1 MRLQVGDDLEQVVVA
16 RRPRNAE
23 FLEQRGSLLLRRD
36 LFRWRHGDGRVQG
49 RLQRALQGV
58 SEALEADVFFN
69 RPQHADNL
77 ITVQWFRDV
86 GVDAALIGLADEVLA
101 VHLRDHD
108 DLAGEIM
115 EAAHGVD
122 AVAIGHEHI
131 DDQEIDVAC
140 DELCRRELCGAR
152 QRSDDRAEL
161 VVFDDILQH
170 IADGFIIIDEHD
182 VHDIVPFC

>member
-1 MRLQVGDDLEQVVVA
+1 MISSIA
-16 RRPRNAE
+16 RRPGDAE
-23 FLEQRGSLLLRRD
+23 LLEQRGGLLLWCDFLRR
-36 LFRWRHGDGRVQG
+36 RHGDGRVQG

-58 SEALEADVFFN
+58 RETLEADVFFN
-69 RPQHADNL
+69 RPQHADDL
-77 ITVQWFRDV
+77 IAVQWFRDV

-122 AVAIGHEHI
+122 AVAAGHEHI
-131 DDQEIDVAC
+131 DDQESDVAG
-140 DELCRRELCGAR
+140 DERCRRELCGAR

-161 VVFDDILQH
+161 VIFDDILQH